1 MTSFVNKFRVS
12 LTDEARV
19 IIYDSHMFIVQATVW
34 QVCFYTVSTKCL
46 SGKMSS
52 ARERGAILFL
62 TNNKKI
68 DKLEI
73 EKGYFE
79 KRFYF

>member
-1 MTSFVNKFRVS
+1 
-12 LTDEARV
+12 
-19 IIYDSHMFIVQATVW
+19 
-34 QVCFYTVSTKCL
+34 
-46 SGKMSS
+46 MSS

-79 KRFYF
+79 KRFYFWTFVPFFRPYFLKTLFSYCELNYFSMNLAGVNSTNVL

>member
-1 MTSFVNKFRVS
+1 
-12 LTDEARV
+12 
-19 IIYDSHMFIVQATVW
+19 
-34 QVCFYTVSTKCL
+34 
-46 SGKMSS
+46 MSS